1 MSKKE
6 FVIDDEFRMKVI
18 NFLKIYGY
26 YDGILVRDGNDKKYV
41 SGEILITDLIQNKK
55 DYKELK
61 QSINKVLEYCYEN
74 RFDEIEGIMN
84 YFYQVECKP
93 LLKSYGSLFDK
104 IS

>member
-26 YDGILVRDGNDKKYV
+26 YNGILVKEGMDKKYV
-41 SGEILITDLIQNKK
+41 SGELLISDIIVSKK

-61 QSINKVLEYCYEN
+61 LSIDKVLEYCYEN
-74 RFDEIEGIMN
+74 HFDEIEAVMN
-84 YFYQVECKP
+84 CFYKVECSQIH
-93 LLKSYGSLFDK
+93 KSFGSFFDK
-104 IS
+104 I